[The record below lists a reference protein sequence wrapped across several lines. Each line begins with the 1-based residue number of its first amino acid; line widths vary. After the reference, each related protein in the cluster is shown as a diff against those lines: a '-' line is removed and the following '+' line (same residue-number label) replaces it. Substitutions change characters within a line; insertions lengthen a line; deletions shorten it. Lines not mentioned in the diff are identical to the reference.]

1 MSGRNQVFP
10 KWVPFGGP
18 ASFKKAQELGLAP
31 GDGISVW
38 IAVTSHA
45 QADSEPCPSA
55 SREHG
60 MDLVLCR
67 AEEFVAQDPDGST
80 HTYEWAD
87 AASYWIR

>member
-1 MSGRNQVFP
+1 MSDRKQVFP

-18 ASFKKAQELGLAP
+18 ASLRRAQALGLAP

-38 IAVTSHA
+38 IAVKSHA
-45 QADSEPCPSA
+45 QADSEPCPSV

-60 MDLVLCR
+60 MDLVQCR
-67 AEEFVAQDPDGST
+67 ADEFVAQDPDGST

-87 AASYWIR
+87 AASYWLR